1 VASSQRRKAARGK
14 SPALETWIRWSR
26 FSNLEGLVPVG
37 TSLTI
42 YVIILDAVQILF
54 LAVVPSPGISQNL
67 IGVFPTPTVGAY
79 LHVFLGNAF
88 IGTQELIPFFSV
100 FAFGRSLYLL
110 LAPMTLLGNT
120 WHATQAEVVGRL
132 FSFGYS
138 WLEISTYSY
147 AFIKSFDFVRRIL
160 GRSLTPHYVLKTWCI
175 VIVGLGLA
183 AVLELLALTV
193 V

>member
-1 VASSQRRKAARGK
+1 LEQQAIARLSGWTPLRSK
-14 SPALETWIRWSR
+14 LWACIA
-26 FSNLEGLVPVG
+26 
-37 TSLTI
+37 
-42 YVIILDAVQILF
+42 ILNGVQIIF
-54 LAVVPSPGISQNL
+54 LTLVPSPVTSQNL
-67 IGVFPTPTVGAY
+67 VTVFPAPSAGAC
-79 LHVFLGNAF
+79 LHVFLYNAF

-110 LAPMTLLGNT
+110 LPSMALLGNA

-132 FSFGYS
+132 FSFAYA

-147 AFIKSFDFVRRIL
+147 AVIKSFDFVKRIL
-160 GRSLTPHYVLKTWCI
+160 RRSLTARYVLRAWC
-175 VIVGLGLA
+175 VVVAGLGIA